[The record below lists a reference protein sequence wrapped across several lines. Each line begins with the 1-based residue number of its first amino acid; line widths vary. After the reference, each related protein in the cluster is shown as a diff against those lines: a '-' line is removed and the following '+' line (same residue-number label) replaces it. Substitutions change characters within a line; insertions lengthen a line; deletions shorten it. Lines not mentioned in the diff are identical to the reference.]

1 MLFIW
6 QDVDWQACWFV
17 TGFTCTVFPVGL
29 AHSTLNVL
37 LSCAAA
43 QDRRVWCAS
52 GDVYMGAEGVSFL
65 MTRRAPDIWA
75 CDPLLV
81 AVCVCVSLF
90 LTLLFLCVFQEKAD
104 TSLNSS
110 EIRSDIQVSRPTMR
124 CISAFRPSHTC
135 SHHYTTQH
143 FHSRP
148 LSDKSAD
155 CILKLHWFVYHQ
167 RLKSKC
173 VCVCN
178 CSN

>member
-6 QDVDWQACWFV
+6 QEIDWQACNGVHVYCISSRF
-17 TGFTCTVFPVGL
+17 GSF
-29 AHSTLNVL
+29 HMLNFL

-52 GDVYMGAEGVSFL
+52 GDVYTGPEGVAFL

-75 CDPLLV
+75 WPFISGSAC
-81 AVCVCVSLF
+81 VCACVSLF
-90 LTLLFLCVFQEKAD
+90 LTLLFFVCVFQEKAD

-135 SHHYTTQH
+135 SHHYSSQH
-143 FHSRP
+143 NTFIHDPSVINQ
-148 LSDKSAD
+148 LTA
-155 CILKLHWFVYHQ
+155 
-167 RLKSKC
+167 
-173 VCVCN
+173 
-178 CSN
+178 CSNYTDLFIISD